1 MWNREIKHQNS
12 YLASN
17 HLFFVLSSSLCGG
30 LFTMWGAGQFFPH
43 HGFQV
48 LCLVHCVRRQDIS
61 GSEHLLSLHVQL
73 ILCCT
78 RAIVWST
85 ISWES
90 LGTGCQVTMLAAMV
104 LLMRFLSFGACC
116 LHFSIFAGCNRTT
129 LSSMLESR
137 EGGRVQPMSRHLYSV
152 PP

>member
-90 LGTGCQVTMLAAMV
+90 WGTEHRLPSHNVGCYGPADEIPFLWS
-104 LLMRFLSFGACC
+104 LLPPL
-116 LHFSIFAGCNRTT
+116 LHLCWFQQDNTEQHA
-129 LSSMLESR
+129 R
-137 EGGRVQPMSRHLYSV
+137 EQRGRKSTAHV
-152 PP
+152 